1 MRTILLDGRETTVNL
16 PGRVDWA
23 LANAGGHA
31 FCRVHYAPDLLRK
44 LTRRLGGVGSI
55 ERFNLLN
62 DAWAGVLAGSIAV
75 TDYLDL
81 TEQFRNERNKNVWAV
96 LAGSFEYLNRVITP
110 AERPGLETL
119 VRNRVGLLV
128 EQLGWSPEPDENEL
142 TQQLRG
148 DLLRLIGTLGND
160 PAIQAK
166 ARALYSRYRDDPSA
180 VDPDVVAALVAIL
193 AHAGGEAEYAEFFG
207 AFRAARTPQEEQ
219 RYLYAL
225 AGFRQ
230 PELIEQTLERTING
244 EVRTQDAP
252 FLVRSL
258 LTSVYGRE
266 RAWRFVRVNWETME
280 RRYPAKSG
288 LRRMFEG
295 ITGLATPELE
305 ADVHEFFR
313 SRNIVLGGK
322 TLEQYLE
329 RLHVAV
335 VFRERESASLTAYLL
350 RQRP

>member
-1 MRTILLDGRETTVNL
+1 
-16 PGRVDWA
+16 
-23 LANAGGHA
+23 
-31 FCRVHYAPDLLRK
+31 
-44 LTRRLGGVGSI
+44 
-55 ERFNLLN
+55 
-62 DAWAGVLAGSIAV
+62 
-75 TDYLDL
+75 
-81 TEQFRNERNKNVWAV
+81 
-96 LAGSFEYLNRVITP
+96 
-110 AERPGLETL
+110 
-119 VRNRVGLLV
+119 V

-193 AHAGGEAEYAEFFG
+193 ANAGGEAEYAEFFG

-219 RYLYAL
+219 RYLYSL

-305 ADVHEFFR
+305 ADVLEFFR
-313 SRNIVLGGK
+313 SRNITLGGK

-335 VFRERESASLTAYLL
+335 VFRERESANLTAYLL